1 MLGRQ
6 AIVIFAAISCVC
18 QAAGAASEAT
28 GSGYRTGSTSVL
40 MKKYIDFQR
49 RQQGSASQNTVAIP
63 LGYVKGLSRSFSGS
77 AGRVLLDLGAGT
89 FSAELSGLTAGEAY
103 ALWLVDQPQ
112 GSPVSDLAGARSV
125 KLGEVRSSGSTA
137 RLTGSLKAAAAGGL
151 AVDRVVLSRDGA
163 SPADVVASGS
173 MSVLQKLYFG
183 RTAVA
188 GAPAPGQAL
197 PFGSLV
203 PAVTVAAGDAGAQA
217 GTAAAEGNVTP
228 QMTPLDVLIS
238 QGANLFFNE
247 TFSGNGRTCGTCHP
261 ANRNFTIDP
270 EFIATLPGNHPL
282 FVAEFNPALA
292 QLERPALMRQFGLIL
307 ENVDGL
313 DNPTVKFVMRSVP
326 HTLGMSVSLIPDTSQ
341 VPTPAAMTGWSGD
354 GAPGS
359 GSLRDFAVGAVTQHA
374 SKTLNRVAGVDFVLP
389 NNQQLDAMEAFQLS
403 LGRTADFDLTKITF
417 LDAGVANGLTLFNN
431 GTGDPLAGGRCS
443 ACHAN
448 GGALATNGLNRNFNT
463 NVEDVV
469 HPARSVQN
477 FPIDGGFGLTANAD
491 GSFGN
496 RAFNT
501 TSVVEAADTEPFF
514 HNNVVSTLEGVV
526 NFYSGPEF
534 NNPRLAGARFSFTPA
549 QVSDIANFMRGINTL
564 QNIDVARREL
574 QEILALTGNP
584 QLEVQSRLESARLD
598 CNDAIRVLGQ
608 TGIFLSAV
616 TQITSARQLVV
627 QAQQTNNPSTRDT
640 IINQAITALNAAQ
653 NLVAA
658 ITP

>member
-1 MLGRQ
+1 M
-6 AIVIFAAISCVC
+6 
-18 QAAGAASEAT
+18 
-28 GSGYRTGSTSVL
+28 
-40 MKKYIDFQR
+40 
-49 RQQGSASQNTVAIP
+49 NTAAIP

-112 GSPVSDLAGARSV
+112 DSPVSELAGARSV
-125 KLGEVRSSGSTA
+125 KLGEVRSSGPTA
-137 RLTGSLKAAAAGGL
+137 RLVGSLKAAAAGGL
-151 AVDRVVLSRDGA
+151 AVDRVVLSRGGA

-188 GAPAPGQAL
+188 GAPAPGQSL
-197 PFGSLV
+197 PFASLV
-203 PAVTVAAGDAGAQA
+203 PAVTAAADAGPQA
-217 GTAAAEGNVTP
+217 AAAAEGRATP
-228 QMTPLDVLIS
+228 QATLLDVLIS

-270 EFIATLPGNHPL
+270 EFIATLPANNPL

-292 QLERPALMRQFGLIL
+292 QLERPALLRQFGLIL

-313 DNPTVKFVMRSVP
+313 DDPTVKFVMRSVP
-326 HTLGMSVSLIPDTSQ
+326 HTLGMSVSLTPDTSQ
-341 VPTPAAMTGWSGD
+341 APTPAAMTGWSGD

-374 SKTLNRVAGVDFVLP
+374 TKTLNRVPGVDFVLP

-431 GTGDPLAGGRCS
+431 GTGNPLAGGRCS

-448 GGALATNGLNRNFNT
+448 GGALAANGLNRNFNT

-469 HPARSVQN
+469 HPARSVQS

-491 GSFGN
+491 GSFGS

-526 NFYSGPEF
+526 NFYAGPEF
-534 NNPRLAGARFSFTPA
+534 NTPRGAGARFSFTPA

-584 QLEVQSRLESARLD
+584 QPEVQSRLESARLD

-608 TGIFLSAV
+608 TGIFPSAV

-627 QAQQTNNPSTRDT
+627 QAQQTPNPNTRDT
-640 IINQAITALNAAQ
+640 IINQAISALNAAQ
-653 NLVAA
+653 ALVATIA
-658 ITP
+658 P